1 LPQIVQYP
9 AKVKI
14 ESMEEYSEA
23 KIYNS
28 KPELRNS
35 NGNADYFHSSTEIFK
50 SVASRTEFAYD
61 KPQINRHVSANVS

>member
-1 LPQIVQYP
+1 LFSVYP

-23 KIYNS
+23 NTSKS

-35 NGNADYFHSSTEIFK
+35 KCKVTANPGVCLQLPRINGNA
-50 SVASRTEFAYD
+50 
-61 KPQINRHVSANVS
+61 SANVG

>member
-1 LPQIVQYP
+1 MYP

-23 KIYNS
+23 NTSKS

-35 NGNADYFHSSTEIFK
+35 KCKGIVTANPGVCLQLPRINGNA
-50 SVASRTEFAYD
+50 
-61 KPQINRHVSANVS
+61 SADVG